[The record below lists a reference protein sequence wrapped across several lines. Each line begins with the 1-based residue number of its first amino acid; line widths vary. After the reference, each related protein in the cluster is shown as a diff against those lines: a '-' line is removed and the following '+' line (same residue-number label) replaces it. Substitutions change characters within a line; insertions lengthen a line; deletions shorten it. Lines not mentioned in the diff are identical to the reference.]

1 MKTIGIT
8 GGIGSGKSTVCRIF
22 GALGIP
28 VFYADAEAAVLMA
41 TDVNLRRQ
49 VIEILGPEAY
59 PAGKIDRAFIA
70 GRVFGNI
77 HLLAGLNAIVHPA
90 VGDVWKRWAKERA
103 GTAPYVLKEA
113 AILFESGTHSSV
125 DTIIGV
131 SAPTELR
138 LARTQTRDGS
148 TAEAVQQ
155 RMARQL
161 DEAEKMSRCD
171 FIITNNDRQAL
182 LPQVLQLH
190 YFLVSDL
197 ADS

>member
-28 VFYADAEAAVLMA
+28 VFYADAEAAILMA
-41 TDVNLRRQ
+41 NDVNLRRQ

-59 PAGKIDRAFIA
+59 PAGKIDRTFIA
-70 GRVFGNI
+70 GRVFGNV

-90 VGDVWKRWAKERA
+90 VGDVWKRWAKAHA

-113 AILFESGTHSSV
+113 AILFESGTHTSV
-125 DTIIGV
+125 DKVIGV
-131 SAPTELR
+131 SAPPALR

-155 RMARQL
+155 RMNRQL

-182 LPQVLQLH
+182 LPQVLQPH

-197 ADS
+197 TDS

>member
-8 GGIGSGKSTVCRIF
+8 GGIGSGKSTVCRMF
-22 GALGIP
+22 SALGIP
-28 VFYADAEAAVLMA
+28 VFYADAEAAVLMSG
-41 TDVNLRRQ
+41 DLNLRRQ
-49 VIEILGPEAY
+49 VIEVLGPEAY
-59 PAGKIDRAFIA
+59 PAGKIDRAYIA
-70 GRVFGNI
+70 GRVFGNA
-77 HLLAGLNAIVHPA
+77 HLLAALNALVHPA
-90 VGDVWKRWAKERA
+90 VGTAWKAWAKAHA

-113 AILFESGTHSSV
+113 AILFESGTHTSV
-125 DTIIGV
+125 SKIIGV
-131 SAPTELR
+131 SAPPALR

-155 RMARQL
+155 RMGRQM

-171 FIITNNDRQAL
+171 FIITNDDRQAL